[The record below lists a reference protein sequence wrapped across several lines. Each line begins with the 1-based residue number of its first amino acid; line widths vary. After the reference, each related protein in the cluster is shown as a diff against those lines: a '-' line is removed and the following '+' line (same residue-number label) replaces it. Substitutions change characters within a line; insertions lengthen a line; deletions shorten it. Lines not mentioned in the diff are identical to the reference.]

1 MTDPADRIE
10 ARIAADGRGTVT
22 VAGRSEE
29 LAGWEPEV
37 TKRVIVARL
46 VDLAHERGRPVDL
59 ELDSEVGG
67 AEVLRVHPSGVVE
80 PLTEATPRSP
90 AADAAAPTPARRAPT
105 VQDLLTARPA
115 APEPPATQGWRGRVA
130 RATGL
135 RLSPGA
141 AEVRHRAAIQQVR
154 RSFSAPRTVVVI
166 NPKGGAQKTTATLLL
181 AATYGVH
188 RGGYVLA
195 WDNNETRGTLG
206 WRAGSTSH
214 NRTAVDLLTDLNRF
228 GDTGLQRVGD
238 LDRYVRDQADSQFDV
253 LASDEDAAASSTIDD
268 LAFRRLHATLARFY
282 RVIVVDTGNN
292 MRASNWTA
300 AVDTADQLVIVSTE
314 REDTAASAAWL
325 IDGLREKGHE
335 RKVQN
340 AVTVLAA
347 PALNSDPALA
357 KRLHAHFDQ
366 LTRSVLHVPYDPALV
381 GGGPIEFAALAPT
394 TREAWLQ
401 VAASVAEGM

>member
-1 MTDPADRIE
+1 MTDQADRIE
-10 ARIAADGRGTVT
+10 ATIAADGKGTVT

-29 LAGWEPEV
+29 IAGWEPEV
-37 TKRVIVARL
+37 TRRVLVARL
-46 VDLAHERGRPVDL
+46 VDLAHERGRPVEL
-59 ELDSEVGG
+59 ELGLAEG
-67 AEVLRVHPSGVVE
+67 AVEVLRVHPSGVVE
-80 PLTEATPRSP
+80 PLSEPDATTP
-90 AADAAAPTPARRAPT
+90 AADAAPRPGGRAPT
-105 VQDLLTARPA
+105 VQDLLTARPT
-115 APEPPATQGWRGRVA
+115 APEPPASHGWRGRFA

-135 RLSPGA
+135 RVPPSA
-141 AEVRHRAAIQQVR
+141 AEVKHRAAVQQVR
-154 RSFSAPRTVVVI
+154 RSFSVPRTVVII

-181 AATYGVH
+181 AATFGMH

-206 WRAGSTSH
+206 WRASSPSH
-214 NRTAVDLLTDLNRF
+214 TRTAVDLLTDLNRF

-300 AVDTADQLVIVSTE
+300 AVDSADQLVIVSTE

-335 RKVQN
+335 RKVRN

-357 KRLHAHFDQ
+357 KRLHEHFDQ

-381 GGGPIEFAALAPT
+381 GGGPIQFDALAPG

-401 VAASVAEGM
+401 VAASIAEGM